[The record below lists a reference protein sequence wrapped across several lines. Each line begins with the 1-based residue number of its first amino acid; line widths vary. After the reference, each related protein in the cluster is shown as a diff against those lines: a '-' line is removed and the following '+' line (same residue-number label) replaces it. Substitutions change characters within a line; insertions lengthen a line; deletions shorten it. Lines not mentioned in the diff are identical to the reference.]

1 LVYRVDEKGIGLQM
15 KVAVVHEWLVTW
27 AGSERVLAEIMKL
40 FPGADLFVLFD
51 RLPANQRNHLP
62 VDPVGQSFLQHV
74 PFVEKIYR
82 NLLPLM
88 PSAIESLDLKS
99 YDLVLSSSHAVAKGV
114 LPHPGQLHLC
124 YCHTPP
130 RYLWDMT
137 EAYFSRSLSGTVKK
151 AAASLFLPSL
161 RQWDY
166 VAGQR
171 PDAFIANSGF
181 VARRISRIY
190 RRRSTVIH
198 PPVDVSRF
206 VPKKTPG
213 GEYFVTLGRLVPY
226 KNIDRIVSAFLGS
239 PHKLCVVGDGPGRA
253 KIQSL
258 IKGQGNIEWMPWV
271 SDSEWGSLLQKARAF
286 VFMAEEDFGIAPIEA
301 QAAGVPVVAWGRGGV
316 LETVRAV
323 DPGKIDDPEGVDW
336 EETSGLF
343 YDEPSPESLRRA
355 VAAFVR
361 WEDRFVPVVSRRN
374 AERFSDQVFRDLYGR
389 FVRDQWK
396 QHQGEGLSR
405 VEDQSGWENAEELPF

>member
-1 LVYRVDEKGIGLQM
+1 MDWKDIGLRM

-27 AGSERVLAEIMKL
+27 AGSERVLAEIMGL

-51 RLPANQRNHLP
+51 RLPPDQRRQLP
-62 VDPVGQSFLQHV
+62 RNPAGQSFLQHV

-88 PSAIESLDLKS
+88 PSAIESLNLKS
-99 YDLVLSSSHAVAKGV
+99 YDLVLSSSHAVAKGI

-137 EAYFSRSLSGTVKK
+137 EAYFSRSFPGTVKK
-151 AAASLFLPSL
+151 AAASLFLTPL

-166 VAGQR
+166 IAGQR
-171 PDAFIANSGF
+171 PDAFMANSGF
-181 VARRISRIY
+181 VARRISKIY

-198 PPVDVSRF
+198 PPVDVQRF
-206 VPKKTPG
+206 IPKTRPG

-226 KNIDRIVSAFLGS
+226 KKIDRIVSAFAGS
-239 PHKLCVVGDGPGRA
+239 PHKLCVVGDGPGRRML
-253 KIQSL
+253 QSL
-258 IKGQGNIEWMPWV
+258 MQGQENIEWMPWI
-271 SDSEWGSLLQKARAF
+271 SDAEWGSLLQKARAF

-301 QAAGVPVVAWGRGGV
+301 QAAGVPVIACGRGGV

-323 DPGKIDDPEGVDW
+323 DIGKINDSDEVDW
-336 EETSGLF
+336 ESASGLF
-343 YDEPSPESLRRA
+343 YDEPVPESLRQA
-355 VAAFVR
+355 IASFVR
-361 WEDRFVPVVSRRN
+361 LEDRFVPLASRRN

-389 FVRDQWK
+389 FVRDRWK
-396 QHQGEGLSR
+396 RYNEEGLSR
-405 VEDQSGWENAEELPF
+405 REGQPDFGDSEELPFDSRI

>member
-1 LVYRVDEKGIGLQM
+1 M
-15 KVAVVHEWLVTW
+15 AVVHEWLVTW
-27 AGSERVLAEIMKL
+27 AGSERVLVEIMGL
-40 FPGADLFVLFD
+40 FPEADLFVLFD
-51 RLPANQRNHLP
+51 CLPRDQRQNLP
-62 VDPVGQSFLQHV
+62 KDPVGQSFLQRV
-74 PFVEKIYR
+74 PFVGKIYR

-88 PSAIESLDLKS
+88 PSAIESMNLKS
-99 YDLVLSSSHAVAKGV
+99 YDLVLSSSHAVAKGI

-137 EAYFSRSLSGTVKK
+137 EAYFSRSLSGTLKR
-151 AAASLFLPSL
+151 AAATPFLTSL

-171 PDAFIANSGF
+171 PDAFMANSGF
-181 VARRISRIY
+181 VSRRISKIY

-213 GEYFVTLGRLVPY
+213 GEYLVTLGRLVPY
-226 KNIDRIVSAFLGS
+226 KEIDKIVAAFAGS

-253 KIQSL
+253 MIQSL
-258 IKGQGNIEWMPWV
+258 IRGQGNIEWKPWV
-271 SDSEWGSLLQKARAF
+271 SDSEWGSILQKARAF

-301 QAAGVPVVAWGRGGV
+301 QAAGVPVIACRRGGV
-316 LETVRAV
+316 LESVQSV
-323 DPGKIDDPEGVDW
+323 DIARTDDPDEIDW
-336 EETSGLF
+336 ESASGFF
-343 YDEPSPESLRRA
+343 YEDPSPDSLRQA
-355 VAAFVR
+355 IESFVKL
-361 WEDRFVPVVSRRN
+361 EDRFVPLASRRN

-389 FVRDQWK
+389 FVWDQWK
-396 QHQGEGLSR
+396 RHNQKGLSWT
-405 VEDQSGWENAEELPF
+405 EDQTEVGDPEELSF

>member
-1 LVYRVDEKGIGLQM
+1 MDRKDIELRM

-27 AGSERVLAEIMKL
+27 AGSERVVAEIMGL
-40 FPGADLFVLFD
+40 FPEADLFVLFD
-51 RLPANQRNHLP
+51 HLP
-62 VDPVGQSFLQHV
+62 QDQRHNLPKDPVGQSFLQHI
-74 PFVEKIYR
+74 PFVGKIYR

-88 PSAIESLDLKS
+88 PSAIESLNLKS
-99 YDLVLSSSHAVAKGV
+99 YDLVLSSSHAVAKGI

-151 AAASLFLPSL
+151 AAASLFLTSL

-171 PDAFIANSGF
+171 PDAFMANSGF
-181 VARRISRIY
+181 VARRIAKIY
-190 RRRSTVIH
+190 RRKSTVIH

-206 VPKKTPG
+206 VPKKTSG

-239 PHKLCVVGDGPGRA
+239 PHKLCVVGDGPGREM
-253 KIQSL
+253 IQSL

-271 SDSEWGSLLQKARAF
+271 SDSEWGTLLQKARAF
-286 VFMAEEDFGIAPIEA
+286 VFMAEEDFGIAPLEA
-301 QAAGVPVVAWGRGGV
+301 QAAGVPVIACGRGGV

-323 DPGKIDDPEGVDW
+323 DPGRIDDPEGVDW
-336 EETSGLF
+336 ESASGLF
-343 YDEPSPESLRRA
+343 YDEPSPDSLRQA
-355 VAAFVR
+355 IAAFVR
-361 WEDRFVPVVSRRN
+361 LEDRFLPMASRRN
-374 AERFSDQVFRDLYGR
+374 AERFSDRVFRDL
-389 FVRDQWK
+389 
-396 QHQGEGLSR
+396 
-405 VEDQSGWENAEELPF
+405 